1 MSADAIVEVKE
12 VRKIYDGG
20 VEALT
25 DVRVDFPAAGSVRF
39 WVRAGAVRQR
49 SLKSLPG

>member
-20 VEALT
+20 VEALR
-25 DVRVDFPAAGSVRF
+25 DVEPRASPRQAQHAFGPQRVR
-39 WVRAGAVRQR
+39 
-49 SLKSLPG
+49 

>member
-12 VRKIYDGG
+12 VGKIYDGG

-25 DVRVDFPAAGSVRF
+25 DVNLGFPAAGSARF
-39 WVRAGAVRQR
+39 WVPAGAVRQR
-49 SLKSLPG
+49 SLKSSPD